1 MKARPKG
8 KQRGKSKS
16 KSKNIPYTDTQDYD
30 SVLVCKD
37 VRLTKTGKIFKTHL
51 QKAIQRLEVV
61 KLMEE
66 RNRQKNQTGETEAP
80 VLRVSL

>member
-8 KQRGKSKS
+8 TQRGKSKS
-16 KSKNIPYTDTQDYD
+16 KSKNNPYTDTQDYD

-37 VRLTKTGKIFKTHL
+37 ARLTKTGKIFKEHL
-51 QKAIQRLEVV
+51 RKVIQRLEVV
-61 KLMEE
+61 KLIEE
-66 RNRQKNQTGETEAP
+66 RNKQNNVTEETEAP